1 MDSCVFCRIVA
12 GELPASVVYEDDA
25 IMAFKDLH
33 PEAPVHVLVI
43 PKKHIVSLAHLEAE
57 DAGLIGHLML
67 KLPELATAQGMG
79 QGFKTRINTG
89 LAGGQEVAHLHV
101 HLTGR
106 PSLK

>member
-1 MDSCVFCRIVA
+1 MA

-25 IMAFKDLH
+25 IMAFKDQH

-43 PKKHIVSLAHLEAE
+43 PKKHIASLAHLQAE
-57 DAGLIGHLML
+57 DAGLMGHLML
-67 KLPELATAQGMG
+67 KLPELAVSQGMV

-89 LAGGQEVAHLHV
+89 RAGGQEVAHLHV

-106 PSLK
+106 PNLK

>member
-89 LAGGQEVAHLHV
+89 RAGGQEVAHLHV